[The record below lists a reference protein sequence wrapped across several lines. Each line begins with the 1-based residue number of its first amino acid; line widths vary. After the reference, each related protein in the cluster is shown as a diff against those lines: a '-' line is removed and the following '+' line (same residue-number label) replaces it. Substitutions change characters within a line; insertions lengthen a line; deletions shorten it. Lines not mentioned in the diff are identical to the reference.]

1 MTMNKPEAYALV
13 EVLGASHAVQAVDQ
27 MLKCA
32 TLELSARETSCGG
45 HVTVVLEGDI
55 SACQA
60 AVDSVR
66 ENPPCPIFG
75 ACVISGP
82 SDELFD
88 VVTTI
93 GEKMRKS

>member
-1 MTMNKPEAYALV
+1 MNKPKAYAIV

-32 TLELSARETSCGG
+32 SLTLCARETSCGG
-45 HVTVVLEGDI
+45 HVTVVLEGDV
-55 SACQA
+55 SACSA

-66 ENPPCPIFG
+66 ENPPCPICG

-93 GEKMRKS
+93 GEKMRKA

>member
-1 MTMNKPEAYALV
+1 MNKPEAYALV

-32 TLELSARETSCGG
+32 TLELCARETSCGG

-55 SACQA
+55 SACHA
-60 AVDSVR
+60 AVDSMC
-66 ENPPCPIFG
+66 ENPPCPILG

-82 SDELFD
+82 SDELWG

-93 GEKMRKS
+93 GKKMRKA

>member
-1 MTMNKPEAYALV
+1 MNKPEAYALV
-13 EVLGASHAVQAVDQ
+13 EVLGASHAVLAVDQ

-32 TLELSARETSCGG
+32 TLYLSARETSCGG
-45 HVTVVLEGDI
+45 HVTLVLEGDI

-60 AVDSVR
+60 AVDSIR
-66 ENPPCPIFG
+66 ENPPFPICG

-93 GEKMRKS
+93 GEKLRKV

>member
-1 MTMNKPEAYALV
+1 MNKPEAYAVV
-13 EVLGASHAVQAVDQ
+13 EVLGAAHAVLATDQ

-32 TLELSARETSCGG
+32 TLDLCARETSCGG
-45 HVTVVLEGDI
+45 HVTIVLEGDI

-60 AVDSVR
+60 AVDTVR
-66 ENPPCPIFG
+66 ENPPCPICG

-88 VVTTI
+88 VITTLSA
-93 GEKMRKS
+93 KLHKA

>member
-1 MTMNKPEAYALV
+1 MNKSEAYALV
-13 EVLGASHAVQAVDQ
+13 EVLGAAHAVLAVDQ

-45 HVTVVLEGDI
+45 HVTLVLEGDI

-66 ENPPCPIFG
+66 ENPPCPICG

-82 SDELFD
+82 SDELFG

-93 GEKMRKS
+93 GEKMRKA

>member
-1 MTMNKPEAYALV
+1 MNKPEAYALV
-13 EVLGASHAVQAVDQ
+13 EVLGAAHAVLAVDQ

-32 TLELSARETSCGG
+32 ALELGARETSCGG
-45 HVTVVLEGDI
+45 HVTLVLEGDI

-66 ENPPCPIFG
+66 ENPPCPIIG

-93 GEKMRKS
+93 GAKMRKT

>member
-1 MTMNKPEAYALV
+1 MNKPEAYALV
-13 EVLGASHAVQAVDQ
+13 EVLGAAHAVLAVDQ

-45 HVTVVLEGDI
+45 HVTLVLEGDI

-66 ENPPCPIFG
+66 ENPPCPICG

-82 SDELFD
+82 SDELFG

-93 GEKMRKS
+93 GEKMRKA

>member
-1 MTMNKPEAYALV
+1 MNKPKAYAIV

-32 TLELSARETSCGG
+32 TLALCARETSCGG
-45 HVTVVLEGDI
+45 HVTVVLEGDV

-66 ENPPCPIFG
+66 ENPPCPICG

-93 GEKMRKS
+93 GEKMRKA

>member
-1 MTMNKPEAYALV
+1 MNKPEAYALV
-13 EVLGASHAVQAVDQ
+13 EVLGAAHAVLAVDQ

-32 TLELSARETSCGG
+32 ALQLSARETSCGG
-45 HVTVVLEGDI
+45 HVTLVLEGDI

-66 ENPPCPIFG
+66 ENPPCPVLG

-93 GEKMRKS
+93 GEKMRKT

>member
-1 MTMNKPEAYALV
+1 MNKPEAYALV

-32 TLELSARETSCGG
+32 TLELCARETSCGG

-66 ENPPCPIFG
+66 ENPPCPICG

-82 SDELFD
+82 SDELLG
-88 VVTTI
+88 VVTAI
-93 GEKMRKS
+93 GAKLHKA

>member
-1 MTMNKPEAYALV
+1 MNKPEAYALV
-13 EVLGASHAVQAVDQ
+13 EVLGAAHAVLAVDQ

-32 TLELSARETSCGG
+32 TLELSAREKSCGG
-45 HVTVVLEGDI
+45 HVTLVLEGDI

-93 GEKMRKS
+93 GEKMRKV

>member
-1 MTMNKPEAYALV
+1 MNKPEAYALV

-66 ENPPCPIFG
+66 ENPPCPICG

-88 VVTTI
+88 VVTTLSA
-93 GEKMRKS
+93 KLHKA